1 MCHDDHEQHNFFS
14 SRFETQILQIS
25 VTKERKSV
33 KDAYNNDKLS
43 YRRSGQFYD
52 VVTQRK
58 TVKITQ
64 YIYIGVK

>member
-1 MCHDDHEQHNFFS
+1 MQAREKKFLPPREKEREMCHDDHEQHNFFS

-43 YRRSGQFYD
+43 YRRSG
-52 VVTQRK
+52 
-58 TVKITQ
+58 
-64 YIYIGVK
+64 